1 MEWLLE
7 GILRKTVDCIVNGLN
22 LMGHNS
28 YDKLAKYLF
37 TMKSWILLAYYN
49 TCLNYAQFRQSHLI
63 VIVQRET
70 LI

>member
-1 MEWLLE
+1 
-7 GILRKTVDCIVNGLN
+7 
-22 LMGHNS
+22 MGHNS